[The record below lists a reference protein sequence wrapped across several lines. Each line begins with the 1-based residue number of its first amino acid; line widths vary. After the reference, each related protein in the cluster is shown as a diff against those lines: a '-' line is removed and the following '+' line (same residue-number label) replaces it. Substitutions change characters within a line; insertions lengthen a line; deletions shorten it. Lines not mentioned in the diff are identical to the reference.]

1 MSVVTIYTTYTCPY
15 CQMAKRLLEAKGAD
29 YKDIPVD
36 GNPVLRQ
43 EMVRRSGRRTV
54 PQIWIG
60 EEHIGGCD
68 ELYALERQGLLVQKL
83 AVTGEGHGTDE

>member
-1 MSVVTIYTTYTCPY
+1 MEVTIYTTRFCPY
-15 CQMAKRLLEAKGAD
+15 CINARALLESKGVEYQEIA
-29 YKDIPVD
+29 ID

-43 EMVRRSGRRTV
+43 EMTQRAGSYTV

-68 ELYALERQGLLVQKL
+68 DLYALERNDSLDRLLENMHARVEL
-83 AVTGEGHGTDE
+83 